1 MSKRKLKDIDMDV
14 EQIFSELVDQ
24 NEEPK
29 FSYADTIV
37 KGIENEYQNL
47 PDVKAER
54 KKEKEGLSKK
64 LKDLQ
69 GKLKKVKNVKNH
81 RAVEQNTKKAELRS
95 RLRKEIEDIKDKLHA
110 IDLEEKGS
118 EVTSNQLMDETLK
131 STSKK

>member
-1 MSKRKLKDIDMDV
+1 MDV

-54 KKEKEGLSKK
+54 KKEKESLSKK

-95 RLRKEIEDIKDKLHA
+95 RIRKEIEDIKDKLHA

-131 STSKK
+131 GALKK